1 MVKNLIS
8 VILACLFLSS
18 SVVLP
23 LGDFAM
29 MKDLPN
35 MYHNYTK
42 ITSPEEAGL
51 VDFIG
56 DYLLYGKDI
65 LGHNEND
72 KIPAKGNEVQF
83 QHQAS
88 QLNVVFIKS
97 LSLTII
103 AGEISTNHPL
113 FNKQIKTSGYLN
125 ELFRPPLA

>member
-1 MVKNLIS
+1 
-8 VILACLFLSS
+8 
-18 SVVLP
+18 

-29 MKDLPN
+29 MKDLPR
-35 MYHNYTK
+35 MYRNYTK
-42 ITSPEEAGL
+42 ITSSEEAGL

-56 DYLLYGKDI
+56 DYLLHGKDI
-65 LGHNEND
+65 LGHNEHD

-88 QLNVVFIKS
+88 QLNVVLIKR
-97 LSLTII
+97 LSLTVVT
-103 AGEISTNHPL
+103 GELSITYPL